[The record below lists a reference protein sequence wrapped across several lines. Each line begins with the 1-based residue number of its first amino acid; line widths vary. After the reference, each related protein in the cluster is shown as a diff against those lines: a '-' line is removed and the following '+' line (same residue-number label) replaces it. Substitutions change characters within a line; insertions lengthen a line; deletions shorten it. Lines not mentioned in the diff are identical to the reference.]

1 MVEVDVNELSRLWA
15 LVGDLSEQL
24 ANNRALVIQL
34 KSRSDNVKGQAAH
47 VGTGFPLRRF
57 NLDISNEQFQSE
69 LEAFSSHLVSENQQ
83 LQHEN
88 KQLNALLKEYEQTL
102 ETVMGKFRGVAH
114 ASQQHDL
121 SLHSYYTS
129 LLQTLQT
136 AHSSAQLHD
145 STSLSTLLTRLST
158 LLRSAL
164 RSMGGEETDHEIR
177 DQLPGLI
184 DSLHDL
190 NNASGSGSG
199 SNQGSFALRGTQQQQ
214 HQPRP
219 TSPPSPTKSTKST
232 KSSGSNGKPFPKAPN
247 RPVHFPGF
255 IPGSSGGYAGTEGQ
269 ADWALEREMEIMR
282 LEDENNSLREML
294 SIAQEN
300 QGTLPNGEED
310 VNGDAEKEKIDEV
323 PSGERSRKSSLT
335 VAELEADAAKDDRI
349 REMDEGLNR
358 AGYGS
363 TSLAI
368 GKDGNNNQAGCAG
381 RSGSPDADKQHEEWQ
396 EDSTTRLDGGGDAAS
411 AIKRDRESVLG
422 FDTEGMPPPEE
433 AIVDEPD
440 AEAMDPNGE

>member
-15 LVGDLSEQL
+15 LIGDLSEQL
-24 ANNRALVIQL
+24 ANNRALIIQL
-34 KSRSDNVKGQAAH
+34 KSRSENVKGQAAH

-102 ETVMGKFRGVAH
+102 ETVMGKFRGIAH

-184 DSLHDL
+184 NSLHDFT
-190 NNASGSGSG
+190 NASGSGSG
-199 SNQGSFALRGTQQQQ
+199 PNQGTIPTRGAPQQ
-214 HQPRP
+214 QPRP
-219 TSPPSPTKSTKST
+219 TSPPSPTQSARSAKSTA
-232 KSSGSNGKPFPKAPN
+232 SNNGVGKPFPKAPN

-255 IPGSSGGYAGTEGQ
+255 VPGSSGGYAGTEGQ

-282 LEDENNSLREML
+282 LEEENNALREML

-300 QGTLPNGEED
+300 QAGLPGGAGLGDED
-310 VNGDAEKEKIDEV
+310 GDGDGKDKGVDS

-335 VAELEADAAKDDRI
+335 IAELEADAAKDDRI
-349 REMDEGLNR
+349 REMDQGLQR
-358 AGYGS
+358 AGFGPGA
-363 TSLAI
+363 TDRNDDHTRVGL
-368 GKDGNNNQAGCAG
+368 
-381 RSGSPDADKQHEEWQ
+381 RPGSPDADKQQEEWE
-396 EDSTTRLDGGGDAAS
+396 EDSAAVPPDGLDGA
-411 AIKRDRESVLG
+411 KRDRESVLG
-422 FDTEGMPPPEE
+422 FDTDGMPPPPEE

>member
-34 KSRSDNVKGQAAH
+34 KSRSENVKGQAAH

-177 DQLPGLI
+177 DQLPGFI
-184 DSLHDL
+184 DSLHDFSS
-190 NNASGSGSG
+190 ASG
-199 SNQGSFALRGTQQQQ
+199 SNQGSLALRSNQPRHLQQQQ
-214 HQPRP
+214 QQQQQPRSA
-219 TSPPSPTKSTKST
+219 SPPIPTRSTKST
-232 KSSGSNGKPFPKAPN
+232 KSAGSNGAGKPFPKAPN

-282 LEDENNSLREML
+282 LEEENNALREML
-294 SIAQEN
+294 AIAQEN
-300 QGTLPNGEED
+300 QGNLTSGEVD
-310 VNGDAEKEKIDEV
+310 VDGDEEKDKAVES

-349 REMDEGLNR
+349 REMDDGLNR
-358 AGYGS
+358 AGYGVNPGKGVNDG
-363 TSLAI
+363 I
-368 GKDGNNNQAGCAG
+368 G
-381 RSGSPDADKQHEEWQ
+381 RLGSPDADKQHEEWQ
-396 EDSTTRLDGGGDAAS
+396 EESS
-411 AIKRDRESVLG
+411 ATSGSSIDPVKRDRESVLG
-422 FDTEGMPPPEE
+422 FDTNGMPPPEE